1 MPEDGRH
8 APRGA
13 YGLTLPDV
21 PGAARILVEPPAEW
35 PRWGIRHR
43 APSQAVGEDDGSE
56 FVSGTQARLWLSGG
70 GHVLI
75 DRATSTS
82 TFVLPRR
89 PADTEIVHPFL
100 AATAAV
106 AARWRGWHCFHAGG
120 LVVGGGAWAVLG
132 DKGTGKSSLLA
143 WLAHQG
149 EDVLSDDV
157 LVVDEDGFAVTGPR
171 SIDLRADAAAWLGQ
185 GEALGLVGARE
196 RWRVPLGPTAPSAPL
211 RGWVTLAW
219 GEPAKVETVPPLER
233 LPLLAENLSL
243 RLMPTNGQT
252 LMNLTALPLLRL
264 RRPRRLDAM
273 RDGAERLLAALGR

>member
-1 MPEDGRH
+1 MPEQGRH
-8 APRGA
+8 AARGA

-21 PGAARILVEPPAEW
+21 PGAAEMLVEPPVEW
-35 PRWGIRHR
+35 PTWGIRHQP
-43 APSQAVGEDDGSE
+43 PSQVVGYCEKPE
-56 FVSGTQARLWLSGG
+56 FVSETQGRLWLSGG

-75 DRATSTS
+75 DRAASMSTL
-82 TFVLPRR
+82 VLPKR
-89 PADTEIVHPFL
+89 PADREIVHPFL

-120 LVVGGGAWAVLG
+120 LVVDGGAWGVLG

-143 WLAHQG
+143 WLARQG
-149 EDVLSDDV
+149 EDVLCDDV
-157 LVVDEDGFAVTGPR
+157 LVIDQDGAAVTGPR
-171 SIDLRADAAAWLGQ
+171 SLDLRGETAAWLGE
-185 GEALGLVGARE
+185 GEALGVVGARA
-196 RWRVPLGPTAPSAPL
+196 RWRMPLGPTALSVPL
-211 RGWVTLAW
+211 RGWVVLAW
-219 GEPAKVETVPPLER
+219 GEPTKVEEVPPLER

-252 LMNLTALPLLRL
+252 LMDLTVLPLLRL